1 MFLRLRSA
9 KSDGKSRQFCTPWPK
24 MWVWNMPFVSVLRS
38 FRWSSRALGSAE
50 ELFPSTKD
58 EQELKVSLT
67 KTLLVQVLNRTQ
79 TNERSEVSFHF
90 AVPFRFCLC
99 SATVLFPTNVFSLG
113 TFSSHSFWHLEQL
126 VCTSHASFWSL
137 ESSQNRNKRYVS
149 NSHFK
154 SRCADLPSVLADR
167 SLKSPFA

>member
-1 MFLRLRSA
+1 MIKSAVNLMSDLRLRSA

-38 FRWSSRALGSAE
+38 LRWSSRALGSAE

-58 EQELKVSLT
+58 EQELEVSLT

-113 TFSSHSFWHLEQL
+113 TFSSHSFWHLETASLHFPRLFLITWVFSKQKQK
-126 VCTSHASFWSL
+126 VC
-137 ESSQNRNKRYVS
+137 
-149 NSHFK
+149 FK
-154 SRCADLPSVLADR
+154 LT
-167 SLKSPFA
+167 F